1 MAEPQDGLSVGSLLY
16 ATCPP
21 HQQGLGHHIYK
32 TETMMPCPRGLW
44 GTLKELRQL
53 KAMWTT

>member
-1 MAEPQDGLSVGSLLY
+1 MAEPRGGLSVGSLLY

-21 HQQGLGHHIYK
+21 HQKSLGHHIHK
-32 TETMMPCPRGLW
+32 TETMMPRPRGLE
-44 GTLKELRQL
+44 GTLKELRPL